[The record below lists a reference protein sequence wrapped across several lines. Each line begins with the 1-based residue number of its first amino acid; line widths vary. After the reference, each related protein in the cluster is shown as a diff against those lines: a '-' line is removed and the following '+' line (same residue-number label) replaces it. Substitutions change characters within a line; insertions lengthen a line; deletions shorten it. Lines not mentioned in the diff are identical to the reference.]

1 MNLLAI
7 DTSSTNFS
15 LCIVH
20 SDVKEN
26 IEFNAGM
33 THSSVALSEIQKIL
47 KKVNITIKD
56 LDVIAF
62 SAGPGS
68 FTGIRIACGVA
79 YGMAYSYKIPLIG
92 ISSLETTA
100 SMAESDYILSTIDA
114 RMDEVYLQF
123 FKRSDDKN
131 IIPLSEPMVA
141 APDKLPNPPD
151 EIRNRFSVIGSGYE
165 IFKDHFNDRYQSYTL
180 EQQNVK
186 KNMASFMASIALD
199 RLPDKFSFDGIQPIY
214 VRNKVAQTIDERK

>member
-15 LCIVH
+15 LCLVH

-33 THSSVALSEIQKIL
+33 THSSVALREIHKIL
-47 KKVNITIKD
+47 KKMNIATKD

-68 FTGIRIACGVA
+68 VTGIRIACGIA
-79 YGMAYSYKIPLIG
+79 YVIAYSYKIPLIG
-92 ISSLETTA
+92 ISSLETVA

-131 IIPLSEPMVA
+131 IIPLSEPIVT

-165 IFKDHFNDRYQSYTL
+165 IFKDHFNDRYKSYTL
-180 EQQNVK
+180 EQQDVK
-186 KNMASFMASIALD
+186 NNMASFMASIALD
-199 RLPDKFSFDGIQPIY
+199 RLPDKFSFDGIQHIY

>member
-1 MNLLAI
+1 
-7 DTSSTNFS
+7 
-15 LCIVH
+15 
-20 SDVKEN
+20 
-26 IEFNAGM
+26 
-33 THSSVALSEIQKIL
+33 LSEIQKIL
-47 KKVNITIKD
+47 KKVNIAIKD
-56 LDVIAF
+56 LDAIAF

-68 FTGIRIACGVA
+68 FTGIRIASGVA

-92 ISSLETTA
+92 ISSLETIA
-100 SMAESDYILSTIDA
+100 SMAETDYILSTIDA

-141 APDKLPNPPD
+141 APDKLPNTPD
-151 EIRNRFSVIGSGYE
+151 EITNRFSVIGSGYE
-165 IFKDHFNDRYQSYTL
+165 IFKDHFNDRYKSYTL

>member
-1 MNLLAI
+1 MNIA
-7 DTSSTNFS
+7 TKN
-15 LCIVH
+15 
-20 SDVKEN
+20 
-26 IEFNAGM
+26 
-33 THSSVALSEIQKIL
+33 
-47 KKVNITIKD
+47 

-100 SMAESDYILSTIDA
+100 SMVESDYILSTIDA

-165 IFKDHFNDRYQSYTL
+165 KFKDHFNDRYKSYTL
-180 EQQNVK
+180 EQQDVK

-199 RLPDKFSFDGIQPIY
+199 RLPDKFSFDEIQPIY

>member
-1 MNLLAI
+1 LNLLAI

-15 LCIVH
+15 LYLVY

-47 KKVNITIKD
+47 KKVNISIKD
-56 LDVIAF
+56 LDAIAF

-68 FTGIRIACGVA
+68 FTGIRIASGVA
-79 YGMAYSYKIPLIG
+79 YGMAFSHKIPLIG
-92 ISSLETTA
+92 ISSLETIA

-123 FKRSDDKN
+123 FKRSNEKK
-131 IIPLSEPMVA
+131 IIPLTEPMVT

-151 EIRNRFSVIGSGYE
+151 EITNRFSVIGSGYE
-165 IFKDHFNDRYQSYTL
+165 IFKEHFNDRYQSYTL
-180 EQQNVK
+180 EQRDIK

>member
-15 LCIVH
+15 LCLAH
-20 SDVKEN
+20 SVEKEN

-47 KKVNITIKD
+47 KKVNISIRD
-56 LDVIAF
+56 LDAIAF

-79 YGMAYSYKIPLIG
+79 YGISFSHKIPLIG
-92 ISSLETTA
+92 ISSLEIVA
-100 SMAESDYILSTIDA
+100 SMVESDFILSTIDA

-123 FKRSDDKN
+123 FKRGDDKK
-131 IIPLSEPMVA
+131 IIPLTEPIVT

-151 EIRNRFSVIGSGYE
+151 EIINRFSVIGSGYDR
-165 IFKDHFNDRYQSYTL
+165 FRDHFNDKYRFYNLDKQKL
-180 EQQNVK
+180 K
-186 KNMASFMASIALD
+186 KNMASFMASIALEQV
-199 RLPDKFSFDGIQPIY
+199 PDKFSFDGIQPIY

>member
-7 DTSSTNFS
+7 DTSSPNFS
-15 LCIVH
+15 LYLVH

-47 KKVNITIKD
+47 KKVNISIKD
-56 LDVIAF
+56 LDAIAF

-79 YGMAYSYKIPLIG
+79 YGMAFSHKIPLIG
-92 ISSLETTA
+92 ISSLETIA
-100 SMAESDYILSTIDA
+100 SMAKSDYILSTIDA

-123 FKRSDDKN
+123 FKRSNEKK
-131 IIPLSEPMVA
+131 IIPLTEPMVA

-151 EIRNRFSVIGSGYE
+151 EITNRFSVIGSGYE
-165 IFKDHFNDRYQSYTL
+165 KFKDHFNDRYKPYTL
-180 EQQNVK
+180 EQQDVK

>member
-15 LCIVH
+15 LCLVH
-20 SDVKEN
+20 SDVKET

-47 KKVNITIKD
+47 KKVNISIKD
-56 LDVIAF
+56 LDAIAF

-79 YGMAYSYKIPLIG
+79 YGMAFSHKIPLIG
-92 ISSLETTA
+92 ISSLETVA
-100 SMAESDYILSTIDA
+100 SMVESDYILSTIDA

-123 FKRSDDKN
+123 FKRSNEKK
-131 IIPLSEPMVA
+131 ITPISEPLVA
-141 APDKLPNPPD
+141 APDKLPTPPH
-151 EIRNRFSVIGSGYE
+151 EIANSFSVIGSGYE
-165 IFKDHFNDRYQSYTL
+165 VFKDHFNDRYQSYTVDKKD
-180 EQQNVK
+180 VK

-199 RLPDKFSFDGIQPIY
+199 QLPDKFSFDGIQPIY